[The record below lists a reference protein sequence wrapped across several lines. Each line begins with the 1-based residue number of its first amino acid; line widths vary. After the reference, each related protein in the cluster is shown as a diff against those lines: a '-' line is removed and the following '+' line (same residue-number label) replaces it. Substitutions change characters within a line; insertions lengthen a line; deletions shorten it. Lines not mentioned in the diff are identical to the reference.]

1 MPDFFLLSDDL
12 MFTSRVTGTARD
24 LGYSVLVVRSGQAL
38 IDGAI
43 KDSPRCVIIDLANP
57 GLELAALIGTL
68 NRLDRRPRI
77 VAYGSHVD
85 AAALQAARDAGCD
98 QVMPR
103 SKFASDL
110 STSMAVWI
118 NGKSETPP

>member
-24 LGYSVLVVRSGQAL
+24 LGYSAAVARNGKAL
-38 IDGAI
+38 IDGTI

-57 GLELAALIGTL
+57 GLELAALIETL
-68 NRLDRRPRI
+68 NKLHQRPII

-85 AAALQAARDAGCD
+85 ASALQAARDAGCD
-98 QVMPR
+98 LVMPR

-110 STSMAVWI
+110 STSMADWI